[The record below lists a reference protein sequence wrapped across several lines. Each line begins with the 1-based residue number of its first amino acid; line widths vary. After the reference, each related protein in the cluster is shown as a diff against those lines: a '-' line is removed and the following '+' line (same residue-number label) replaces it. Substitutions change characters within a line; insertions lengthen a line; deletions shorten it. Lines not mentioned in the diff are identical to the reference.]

1 MTHSEKIKDEYMII
15 RDALD
20 EALELNLQVEIIH
33 SSLKYMKQNPD
44 ISISE
49 AIYLGYEDWIK

>member
-1 MTHSEKIKDEYMII
+1 MII